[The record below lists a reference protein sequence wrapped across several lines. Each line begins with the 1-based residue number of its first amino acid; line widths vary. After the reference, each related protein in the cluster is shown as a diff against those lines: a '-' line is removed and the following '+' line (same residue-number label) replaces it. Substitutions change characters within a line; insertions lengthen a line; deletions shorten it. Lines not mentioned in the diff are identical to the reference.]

1 MTKKLAVLAL
11 CFLAFFQMKAQDIQ
25 FSQFYAA
32 PLYLNP
38 AFAGS
43 TELAR
48 AGVNYRNQWPSIPAN
63 FVTYSAYFD
72 YFFDDYNSGLGI
84 LMVSDQAGTAGIR
97 SNAVAVQ
104 YAYQLRLTEKL
115 SLRAGLEGGVVF
127 RDLNFNNL
135 IFGDQL
141 DYTGVVSA
149 TSLEQ
154 FNSDYRLTYFDLS
167 AGTMLYSQNF
177 WLGFAAHHLA
187 EPNLSAL
194 NLNDPLPRKYS
205 FHGGYKI
212 LLPTRRD
219 LSYGAGY
226 REVSLTPAFQYKAQG
241 PFSQMDLGMYFNY
254 EPLVTGIWYRGV
266 PTNSVEGIAN
276 HESIIFLLG
285 FSANNFN
292 IGYSFD
298 YTLSALSITTGGAHE
313 ISISYAFFLGDPRK
327 PPKNI
332 RQIPCPRF

>member
-1 MTKKLAVLAL
+1 MRRLIGLLVVGLLASNQVWS
-11 CFLAFFQMKAQDIQ
+11 QDIQ

-48 AGVNYRNQWPSIPAN
+48 AGINYRNQWPTIPAN

-84 LMVSDQAGTAGIR
+84 LMVSDQAGNEGLR
-97 SNAVAVQ
+97 SNSVALQ
-104 YAYQLRLTEKL
+104 YAYQLPLTDKL
-115 SLRAGLEGGVVF
+115 SLRAGMEGGVVF
-127 RDLNFNNL
+127 RDLDFSRL

-141 DYTGVVSA
+141 DYTGIING
-149 TSLEQ
+149 TSNEQ
-154 FNSDYRLTYFDLS
+154 FNNDYKTSYFDLS
-167 AGTMLYSQNF
+167 AGTMLYSDKF
-177 WLGFAAHHLA
+177 WLGFSVHHLI
-187 EPNLSAL
+187 EPNVSII

-205 FHGGYKI
+205 IHGGYKI
-212 LLPTRRD
+212 LLPTKTD
-219 LSYGAGY
+219 LSYRQGY
-226 REVSLTPAFQYKAQG
+226 REKSITPAFQYKSQG
-241 PFSQMDLGMYFNY
+241 QFSQMDLGMYFNY

-266 PTNSVEGIAN
+266 PVNSVEGIAN
-276 HESIIFLLG
+276 HESVILLLG
-285 FSANNFN
+285 VSANGLN

-298 YTLSALSITTGGAHE
+298 YTLSALSVRTGGAHE

-327 PPKNI
+327 PPKNV
-332 RQIPCPRF
+332 RRIPCPRF